1 MKITADLML
10 MRREWYNAFYSLDI
24 GQLDYLETDWFFSTN
39 TVVAYSM
46 GLSEEQNHWVTLSS
60 RILNY
65 VFEPGVSQ
73 EGRAVLCKG
82 ARLKYRFIN
91 EHRTVWGVMTM
102 CRVLCV
108 ARAGFYAWLHNP
120 VSARDK
126 DNQRL
131 LTLIRDSYSLSG
143 GVYGYRRV
151 HGDLNEIGETCGKNR
166 VGRIMQLNRIKAVRG
181 YKAPRRIAG
190 RPSLVAPNRV
200 QRQFTVVRA
209 NQVWVTDITYI
220 RTWQGWL
227 YLAVVIDLFA
237 RNVVG
242 WSMKPTLSR
251 ELALD
256 ALMMAVWRRKPDGEV
271 IVHSDQGSQ
280 YGSDDW
286 QRFCRANNLTPS
298 MSRRGNCWDNAV
310 AESFFS
316 SLKKERIRKR
326 IYKTRDLA
334 RADIFDYIECS
345 TTGPGATVISAA
357 SVRRP
362 SNRPRRED
370 RICLRAWGQ
379 SSRLVSLSNLGGS
392 VQYLLLSVCGDDCLT
407 PLTIQINYIC
417 TVTMYV
423 MAMANEKYGA
433 V

>member
-1 MKITADLML
+1 MGTSRFTPEFKEEAVRQITE
-10 MRREWYNAFYSLDI
+10 RGYS
-24 GQLDYLETDWFFSTN
+24 
-39 TVVAYSM
+39 VAEVSDR
-46 GLSEEQNHWVTLSS
+46 L
-60 RILNY
+60 
-65 VFEPGVSQ
+65 GVSAHSLYKWLRAIKPDNSDQ
-73 EGRAVLCKG
+73 HARDLLEAKSEILKLRAQLKRTEEERDILKKGRAVLCKG

-91 EHRTVWGVMTM
+91 EHRSVWGVMTM
-102 CRVLCV
+102 CRVLNV

-120 VSARDK
+120 ISARDK

-131 LTLIRDSYSLSG
+131 LMLIRDSYSLSG

-166 VGRIMQLNRIKAVRG
+166 VGRIMQQNRIKAVRG
-181 YKAPRRIAG
+181 YKALRRIAG
-190 RPSLVAPNRV
+190 RPSVVAPNRV

-286 QRFCRANNLTPS
+286 QRFCRANNLAPS
-298 MSRRGNCWDNAV
+298 MSRRGNCQDNAV

-326 IYKTRDLA
+326 IYKTRELA
-334 RADIFDYIECS
+334 LADIFDYIEVFYNRARRH
-345 TTGPGATVISAA
+345 THPGGVSPEAFEQA
-357 SVRRP
+357 S
-362 SNRPRRED
+362 S
-370 RICLRAWGQ
+370 
-379 SSRLVSLSNLGGS
+379 
-392 VQYLLLSVCGDDCLT
+392 
-407 PLTIQINYIC
+407 
-417 TVTMYV
+417 
-423 MAMANEKYGA
+423 
-433 V
+433 

>member
-1 MKITADLML
+1 MGTPRFTPEFKEEAVRQITE
-10 MRREWYNAFYSLDI
+10 RGYS
-24 GQLDYLETDWFFSTN
+24 
-39 TVVAYSM
+39 VAEVSDR
-46 GLSEEQNHWVTLSS
+46 L
-60 RILNY
+60 
-65 VFEPGVSQ
+65 GVSAHSLYKWLRAIKPDNSEQ
-73 EGRAVLCKG
+73 HARDLLEAKSEILKLRAQLKRTEEERDILKKGRAVLCKG

-102 CRVLCV
+102 CRVLDV

-190 RPSLVAPNRV
+190 RPSVVAPNRV

-237 RNVVG
+237 RNVVC

-256 ALMMAVWRRKPDGEV
+256 ALMMAVWRRKPDGEI
-271 IVHSDQGSQ
+271 IVRSDQGSQ

-286 QRFCRANNLTPS
+286 QRFCRANNLVPS

-334 RADIFDYIECS
+334 RADIFDYIEVFYNR
-345 TTGPGATVISAA
+345 A
-357 SVRRP
+357 RRH
-362 SNRPRRED
+362 SH
-370 RICLRAWGQ
+370 
-379 SSRLVSLSNLGGS
+379 LGGVS
-392 VQYLLLSVCGDDCLT
+392 PEAFEQASS
-407 PLTIQINYIC
+407 
-417 TVTMYV
+417 
-423 MAMANEKYGA
+423 
-433 V
+433 

>member
-1 MKITADLML
+1 MGTPRFTPEFKEEAVRQITE
-10 MRREWYNAFYSLDI
+10 RGYS
-24 GQLDYLETDWFFSTN
+24 
-39 TVVAYSM
+39 VAEVSDR
-46 GLSEEQNHWVTLSS
+46 L
-60 RILNY
+60 
-65 VFEPGVSQ
+65 GVSAHSLYKWLRAIKPDNSEQ
-73 EGRAVLCKG
+73 HARDLLEAKSEILKLRAQLKRTEEERDILKKGRAVLCKG

-102 CRVLCV
+102 CRVLNV
-108 ARAGFYAWLHNP
+108 ARAGLYAWLHNP

-131 LTLIRDSYSLSG
+131 LMLIRDSYSLSG

-166 VGRIMQLNRIKAVRG
+166 VGRIMQQNRIKAVRG

-190 RPSLVAPNRV
+190 RPSVVAPNRV

-286 QRFCRANNLTPS
+286 QRFCRANNLAPS

-334 RADIFDYIECS
+334 RADIFDYIEVFYNR
-345 TTGPGATVISAA
+345 A
-357 SVRRP
+357 RRH
-362 SNRPRRED
+362 SH
-370 RICLRAWGQ
+370 
-379 SSRLVSLSNLGGS
+379 LGG
-392 VQYLLLSVCGDDCLT
+392 LS
-407 PLTIQINYIC
+407 PEAFEQ
-417 TVTMYV
+417 
-423 MAMANEKYGA
+423 ASS
-433 V
+433 

>member
-1 MKITADLML
+1 MGTPQFTPEFKKEAVRQITE
-10 MRREWYNAFYSLDI
+10 RGYS
-24 GQLDYLETDWFFSTN
+24 
-39 TVVAYSM
+39 VAEVSDR
-46 GLSEEQNHWVTLSS
+46 L
-60 RILNY
+60 
-65 VFEPGVSQ
+65 GVSAHSLYKWLRAIKPNNNEQ
-73 EGRAVLCKG
+73 HARDLLEAKSETLKLRAQLKRTEEERDILKKGRAVLCKG

-102 CRVLCV
+102 CRVLNV

-131 LTLIRDSYSLSG
+131 LMLIRDSYSLSG

-190 RPSLVAPNRV
+190 RPSVVAPNRV

-271 IVHSDQGSQ
+271 IVHSDQGSH

-286 QRFCRANNLTPS
+286 QRFCRANNLAPS
-298 MSRRGNCWDNAV
+298 MSRRGNCWNNAV

-326 IYKTRDLA
+326 IYKTRDMA
-334 RADIFDYIECS
+334 RADIFDYIE
-345 TTGPGATVISAA
+345 VFYNRN
-357 SVRRP
+357 RRH
-362 SNRPRRED
+362 SH
-370 RICLRAWGQ
+370 
-379 SSRLVSLSNLGGS
+379 LGGVS
-392 VQYLLLSVCGDDCLT
+392 PEAFEQASS
-407 PLTIQINYIC
+407 
-417 TVTMYV
+417 
-423 MAMANEKYGA
+423 
-433 V
+433 

>member
-1 MKITADLML
+1 MGTPRFTPEFEEEAVRQITE
-10 MRREWYNAFYSLDI
+10 RGYS
-24 GQLDYLETDWFFSTN
+24 
-39 TVVAYSM
+39 VAEVSDR
-46 GLSEEQNHWVTLSS
+46 L
-60 RILNY
+60 
-65 VFEPGVSQ
+65 GVSAHSLYKWLRAIKPDNSEQ
-73 EGRAVLCKG
+73 HARDLLEAKSEILKLRAQLKRTEEERDILKKGRAVLCKG
-82 ARLKYRFIN
+82 ARPKYRFIN

-102 CRVLCV
+102 CRVLNV

-131 LTLIRDSYSLSG
+131 LMLIRDSYSLSG

-166 VGRIMQLNRIKAVRG
+166 VGRIMQQNRIKAVRG

-190 RPSLVAPNRV
+190 RPSVVAPNRV

-286 QRFCRANNLTPS
+286 QRFCRANNLAPS

-334 RADIFDYIECS
+334 RADIFDYIEVFYNR
-345 TTGPGATVISAA
+345 A
-357 SVRRP
+357 RRH
-362 SNRPRRED
+362 SH
-370 RICLRAWGQ
+370 
-379 SSRLVSLSNLGGS
+379 LGG
-392 VQYLLLSVCGDDCLT
+392 LS
-407 PLTIQINYIC
+407 PEAFEQ
-417 TVTMYV
+417 
-423 MAMANEKYGA
+423 ASS
-433 V
+433 

>member
-1 MKITADLML
+1 MGTPQFTPEFKEEAVRQITE
-10 MRREWYNAFYSLDI
+10 RGYS
-24 GQLDYLETDWFFSTN
+24 
-39 TVVAYSM
+39 VAEVSDR
-46 GLSEEQNHWVTLSS
+46 L
-60 RILNY
+60 
-65 VFEPGVSQ
+65 GVSAHSLYKWLRAIKPNNNEQ
-73 EGRAVLCKG
+73 HARDLLEAKSEILKLRAQLKRTEEERDILKKGRAVLCKG

-102 CRVLCV
+102 CRVLNV

-131 LTLIRDSYSLSG
+131 LMLIRDSYSLSG

-190 RPSLVAPNRV
+190 RPSVVAPNRV
-200 QRQFTVVRA
+200 QRQFTVIRA

-286 QRFCRANNLTPS
+286 QRFCRANNLAPS

-326 IYKTRDLA
+326 IYKTRDMA
-334 RADIFDYIECS
+334 RADIFDYIE
-345 TTGPGATVISAA
+345 VFYNRN
-357 SVRRP
+357 RRH
-362 SNRPRRED
+362 SH
-370 RICLRAWGQ
+370 
-379 SSRLVSLSNLGGS
+379 LGGVS
-392 VQYLLLSVCGDDCLT
+392 PEAFEQASS
-407 PLTIQINYIC
+407 
-417 TVTMYV
+417 
-423 MAMANEKYGA
+423 
-433 V
+433 